1 MTVILS
7 AVGFWAPITFARVGD
22 DHKPEIVKFRA
33 RFKHLKK
40 SERRALDRRLNVRAL
55 TAPVR
60 EELQARIDQGVVTG
74 SEKEE
79 LQLLLSA
86 VPITDAELLNDL
98 LVDWDLKDREGG
110 FIPYTLAVR
119 EEQEEALDGLEAAIV
134 TGYFEARREAVS
146 PEAIA
151 KNSEAPSATS

>member
-1 MTVILS
+1 MAVILS
-7 AVGFWAPITFARVGD
+7 SVAFWAPITFARVGD
-22 DHKPEIVKFRA
+22 DQKPEILKFRA

-60 EELQARIDQGVVTG
+60 EELQARIDQEVVKG

-98 LVDWDLKDREGG
+98 LVDWDLKDREGK
-110 FIPYTLAVR
+110 FIPYTIAVR

-134 TGYFEARREAVS
+134 TGYFAAKREAVS